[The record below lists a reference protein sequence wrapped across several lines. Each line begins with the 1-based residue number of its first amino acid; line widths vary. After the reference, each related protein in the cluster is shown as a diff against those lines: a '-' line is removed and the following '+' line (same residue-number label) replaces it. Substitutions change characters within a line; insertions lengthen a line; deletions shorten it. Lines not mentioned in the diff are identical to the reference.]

1 MKDFREE
8 VNEGLIRFENL
19 DVGSHIYSSR
29 GDDVGLTLTLFICW
43 LTIKPTTRYWL
54 IDLCLSCLDFLP
66 IFHLTNP
73 KTSHGYRDLWDHPIK
88 PSQQSQTWSL
98 KGGAL
103 GMITQTPYPQDFCI
117 FILFYFDKGVQIW
130 GTWAYFIVVDK

>member
-98 KGGAL
+98 KGGL
-103 GMITQTPYPQDFCI
+103 LVWLLRHLIRKTFV
-117 FILFYFDKGVQIW
+117 FLFYFILIKVYKFEVLELIL
-130 GTWAYFIVVDK
+130 